1 MFHGKGGYVTINPV
15 LFSVVLIKKWFLSHS
30 SDISLS
36 IILSDKRAGDLLTQK
51 KVLESEW
58 NVGLVSD
65 AK

>member
-1 MFHGKGGYVTINPV
+1 MV
-15 LFSVVLIKKWFLSHS
+15 LSHS